1 MLNEAWMNYNGTIP
15 LVLLPYSGI
24 VYTGFPEP
32 RKTFLISVW
41 RSRETQAE
49 VSGSPEGHAVGH
61 SCLYTTH
68 REACLVRFSTLVTLA
83 W

>member
-1 MLNEAWMNYNGTIP
+1 MVPIHWRLYHGEILDTEN
-15 LVLLPYSGI
+15 
-24 VYTGFPEP
+24 GFPEP
-32 RKTFLISVW
+32 RKFTRALSHLCV
-41 RSRETQAE
+41 RRLRETQAE

-68 REACLVRFSTLVTLA
+68 TGACLVRFSTLFALA